1 MSSTKDKYEKYRP
14 KKRFGQNFLVDD
26 NISRKIVSSLNADK
40 NDLIIEIGPGLGALT
55 KFLINDYPEYRAV
68 EIDKSSVDN
77 LIYKFGDKLNIICS
91 DFLEFD
97 LDSYAAE
104 NKSKIKVIGNIP
116 YNITS
121 GILFK
126 LLESME
132 SVDSAVLMVQKEVA
146 ERLVASSSDTKKY
159 GILAVQFQA
168 FSDIK
173 MLFSVPRTAFFPK
186 PDVTSAVI
194 KISFKKNKYDVDN
207 ITIFRNLVRNAFSK
221 RRKTLKN
228 SLKDYF
234 DSNNIICS
242 DFNLDFSRRAETL
255 SVQEF
260 VVLSNEISSYLNYGS
275 AMTI

>member
-1 MSSTKDKYEKYRP
+1 MSSTKDKYEKYKP
-14 KKRFGQNFLVDD
+14 KKRYGQNFLVDD
-26 NISRKIVSSLNADK
+26 NISRKIVSSLKASKD
-40 NDLIIEIGPGLGALT
+40 DLIIEIGPGLGALT
-55 KFLINDYPEYRAV
+55 KFLAGEYSGYRAV
-68 EIDKSSVDN
+68 EIDKTSVEN
-77 LIYKFGDKLNIICS
+77 LLEKFGEKLNITCC

-97 LDSYAAE
+97 LLKYATD
-104 NKSKIKVIGNIP
+104 NKNRIKVIGNIP

-126 LLESME
+126 LLDCID
-132 SVDSAVLMVQKEVA
+132 SVDSAVLMIQKEVA
-146 ERLVASSSDTKKY
+146 ERLVAASDTKKY

-173 MLFSVPRTAFFPK
+173 MLFSVPPTAFFPK

-194 KISFKKNKYDVDN
+194 RIDFRKDKYDVNN

-234 DSNNIICS
+234 DSNNIISS

-255 SVQEF
+255 SVLEF
-260 VVLSNEISSYLNYGS
+260 VLLSNEINSYLKHGS
-275 AMTI
+275 AMNI